1 MRKYVIDN
9 NCIGSYNVV
18 QFRLYNIYTKKE
30 YLETLFVHGII
41 KVVWFRGSLCTFVRI
56 YIYKGK
62 IKFIVATVGCEITA
76 NYCTIISTR
85 DEHVQTFRRVQTFR
99 SPPCLWYVHQRYYS
113 WWRRV
118 MSRVQNEI

>member
-41 KVVWFRGSLCTFVRI
+41 KVWFRGSLCTFVRI
-56 YIYKGK
+56 YIYIY
-62 IKFIVATVGCEITA
+62 IKEK
-76 NYCTIISTR
+76 
-85 DEHVQTFRRVQTFR
+85 
-99 SPPCLWYVHQRYYS
+99 
-113 WWRRV
+113 
-118 MSRVQNEI
+118 